1 MSTEEPSEI
10 FRLKSTSGYLWGL
23 FMFAGVAAALGLFA
37 FSGLFWRGLCFGA
50 ATVLAGGGLVD
61 FLFFHLRLVMLTT
74 KGISVAR
81 GRWGQPKHYALADV
95 VEARLQYTEG
105 GQSVEQPLL
114 QAPVPDLNAPDVK
127 HLSLVTRQ
135 GDTISLSSYGYDYSS
150 FRRLAAELW
159 GLARAGRLR
168 LGDPPTQ
175 AGAGHPHPEPE
186 PEPEMPESEERRQI
200 AQALADCQAY
210 LANDRALAQSLRQ
223 NLYDAHAS
231 VYRPHLAPASTDLGG
246 LPVAYAGPVAN
257 GQVAYFL
264 ADDFLPDASLADREL
279 AQNLIATAREHLA
292 LVGPRIETYEK
303 MVAQFQQLSTEQER
317 RDRLRQLAGN
327 LDNLQQSNLDQ
338 AKVDSALSHDL
349 LALDQWLKMTATTDL
364 ADDLARAEVM
374 KQYAELLRGHFGK

>member
-10 FRLKSTSGYLWGL
+10 FRLKSSPEYLVGL
-23 FMFAGVAAALGLFA
+23 LIFPVISAALGLFA

-50 ATVLAGGGLVD
+50 ATMLAGLSLFH
-61 FLFFHLRLVMLTT
+61 FLFLHLRLVVLTT

-81 GRWGQPKHYALADV
+81 GLWGPPKHYALADV
-95 VEARLQYTEG
+95 VDVRLQYIEG
-105 GQSVEQPLL
+105 GQSVVKPLL
-114 QAPVPDLNAPDVK
+114 AIEPPSQDPPEVK
-127 HLSLVTRQ
+127 RLSLLTRQ
-135 GDTISLSSYGYDYSS
+135 GDVIALSSNGYDHIS
-150 FRRLAAELW
+150 FRRLATEIL
-159 GLARAGRLR
+159 GLARTGRLR
-168 LGDPPTQ
+168 LGDPSAQ
-175 AGAGHPHPEPE
+175 AGTDYPN
-186 PEPEMPESEERRQI
+186 PEPEMPESEEQRQI

-210 LANDRALAQSLRQ
+210 LASDQALAQSLRQ

-231 VYRPHLAPASTDLGG
+231 VYQPHLAPASTDLGG

-257 GQVAYFL
+257 GQVTYFL

-279 AQNLIATAREHLA
+279 AQNLIATAHEHLA

-303 MVAQFQQLSTEQER
+303 MVAQFQQLAAEQER
-317 RDRLRQLAGN
+317 RERLRQLAGS
-327 LDNLQQSNLDQ
+327 LDSLQQSNLDQ

-349 LALDQWLKMTATTDL
+349 LALDQWLKMTASTNL